1 MNDGTQEL
9 KKRNASKATALR
21 VRVISP
27 QGERIFSIA
36 NSVMTVGRHPS
47 NHIVV
52 QDPNVSGVHL
62 ELRLRENGVSIRDQA
77 TTNGTWLGGQ
87 RIVEALLSEGALLRI
102 GESTLQ
108 LEATEETRA
117 SIATNPTRFGAMI
130 GESTPMRELF
140 GLASRIAPRDLS
152 VLIQGETGT
161 GKEELA
167 RAIHAESPR
176 SKQPFIVI
184 DATTLPDGIAETL
197 LFGNEKGAFTGAN
210 ERRQGFFEAA
220 NNGTVLL
227 DEVGELSPSLQ
238 AKFLRVLER
247 KEIVRV
253 GSHTPISVNVR
264 VLAATHRDLRVD
276 IEKGKF
282 REDLYFRLS
291 HVRLFVPP
299 LRDRADDIE
308 ALSRA
313 CADAL
318 EPAMGISAEALEYLR
333 AQRFPG
339 NVRELRNAIL
349 RGAALATRGE
359 IALQDVVGEGEG
371 FRGTPYERDPMDLGG
386 TFSVAKQRAMQRFE
400 HAYLSFL
407 MRRSQGNLSQASRE
421 ADLARHYLRD
431 LLKKRGLYEL
441 SWSGDD
447 SDSP

>member
-1 MNDGTQEL
+1 
-9 KKRNASKATALR
+9 
-21 VRVISP
+21 
-27 QGERIFSIA
+27 
-36 NSVMTVGRHPS
+36 
-47 NHIVV
+47 
-52 QDPNVSGVHL
+52 
-62 ELRLRENGVSIRDQA
+62 
-77 TTNGTWLGGQ
+77 
-87 RIVEALLSEGALLRI
+87 
-102 GESTLQ
+102 
-108 LEATEETRA
+108 
-117 SIATNPTRFGAMI
+117 
-130 GESTPMRELF
+130 
-140 GLASRIAPRDLS
+140 
-152 VLIQGETGT
+152 
-161 GKEELA
+161 
-167 RAIHAESPR
+167 
-176 SKQPFIVI
+176 
-184 DATTLPDGIAETL
+184 
-197 LFGNEKGAFTGAN
+197 
-210 ERRQGFFEAA
+210 
-220 NNGTVLL
+220 
-227 DEVGELSPSLQ
+227 
-238 AKFLRVLER
+238 
-247 KEIVRV
+247 
-253 GSHTPISVNVR
+253 VNVR

-276 IEKGKF
+276 IDKGKF

-299 LRDRADDIE
+299 LRDRPGDIE

-359 IALQDVVGEGEG
+359 IALQDVAGEGEG

-447 SDSP
+447 SDAP